1 MHFAL
6 QKNADAQR
14 ICLDMQAG
22 LCLGICWQKIHAAI
36 QSMPPPW
43 DHKEDDWNPGPMSS
57 YSPCTCRGK
66 LKSDLML
73 FQRCLANAC
82 LTHLSSLMVP
92 RNTLSPFRNHGPSR
106 IPPIKF
112 ASNKV
117 GIIFAITMRDW
128 IPNLD
133 RMSTP
138 SSSLGAFNLLQ
149 HRHLT
154 DLDCLYI
161 HFFNK
166 VGDKGPNCCKD
177 LSGCFAFSG
186 GAVKGPMSHQGWLK
200 CRSHPQRIYK
210 FLVPYLSTRQSS
222 GQIETVKLIVS
233 NTNCMNSMNSMKT
246 Q

>member
-161 HFFNK
+161 HYLQLAHSSLQLDTK
-166 VGDKGPNCCKD
+166 
-177 LSGCFAFSG
+177 
-186 GAVKGPMSHQGWLK
+186 QGW
-200 CRSHPQRIYK
+200 RSGAE
-210 FLVPYLSTRQSS
+210 LL
-222 GQIETVKLIVS
+222 
-233 NTNCMNSMNSMKT
+233 
-246 Q
+246 

>member
-161 HFFNK
+161 HFLTRLAIR
-166 VGDKGPNCCKD
+166 GRI
-177 LSGCFAFSG
+177 
-186 GAVKGPMSHQGWLK
+186 AV
-200 CRSHPQRIYK
+200 RIYQDVLP
-210 FLVPYLSTRQSS
+210 FLVVQSKVRCHIKAGWSAALILNAFTNSLSHTSAQ
-222 GQIETVKLIVS
+222 GNQVDK
-233 NTNCMNSMNSMKT
+233 
-246 Q
+246 